1 MNRKAGRASL
11 AFLLVFAGACSSEEE
26 REPDELPEEAFEPE
40 PGQIAEQPEDRSD
53 DTHPWFMFPE
63 EAETAF
69 PSDYSEEELTNPELD
84 RRFGSLQASDLSTY
98 AAMQYS
104 AYPASREPCAPGASC
119 PPVIRVRLTAQNVP
133 DGRSDLV
140 GATVGVFLNTN
151 PANGEVTRDYVVLD
165 RVNAAGGLETLSLS
179 TDSELGR
186 QTEPGINGPYPE
198 DMPPVNFP
206 EIDCDDPQDR
216 EKILAAWVRA
226 HYYVWRG
233 YQLMEFIGSSG
244 GCRETY
250 WSDGYRSD
258 LEAANWSPR
267 NWFGSFIKFRFDAVR
282 KVVDK
287 TWDRFRTNKA
297 GGIDIT
303 LRCVEFEDTLDPC
316 FSGTPGAYNFP
327 VGAISLCPVV
337 LREENE
343 THQRAQLLVHEML
356 HHTGVSWKPDDLWF
370 GDTVK
375 DVQFHG
381 GHVDKPCGLGVVEK
395 MYGAERAMHL
405 SLTPTCG
412 HADVPKVEGVVV
424 DVSERDVGVP
434 AGWSER

>member
-1 MNRKAGRASL
+1 M
-11 AFLLVFAGACSSEEE
+11 
-26 REPDELPEEAFEPE
+26 
-40 PGQIAEQPEDRSD
+40 
-53 DTHPWFMFPE
+53 
-63 EAETAF
+63 
-69 PSDYSEEELTNPELD
+69 
-84 RRFGSLQASDLSTY
+84 
-98 AAMQYS
+98 
-104 AYPASREPCAPGASC
+104 
-119 PPVIRVRLTAQNVP
+119 
-133 DGRSDLV
+133 
-140 GATVGVFLNTN
+140 
-151 PANGEVTRDYVVLD
+151 VLD

-412 HADVPKVEGVVV
+412 HPDVAFRNV
-424 DVSERDVGVP
+424 DNYAFYFGNVGVLVFNGTLTSFPTEGPCWNSPPNPPDNPCAEIGDNTNQPP
-434 AGWSER
+434 ADPYTDPPDSCTKVGQEIVCPPSGTGGGIGLIQPQCVAVAP